1 MPEPHLT
8 RADAPGRP
16 RAVILMLH
24 GGKARSHSPVDGRS
38 LSWRRAHSMQQAIAP
53 RVKEDGVS
61 TWLLRYRHRGWNDL
75 TSPSPVP
82 DALWALEEVR
92 RELGAVPV
100 ILLGHSMGART
111 AIRVA
116 DRAGV
121 QGVVALAPWFPPGEP
136 VGPLARKHLAAAQGR
151 KDRITSYRATE
162 AFVARA
168 QALATSATLRD
179 MGPVGH
185 YMLRNVAAWN
195 DFAVSESLRMLDPF

>member
-1 MPEPHLT
+1 VPEPHLT

-38 LSWRRAHSMQQAIAP
+38 LSWRRAYSMQQAIAP
-53 RVKEDGVS
+53 RVMQDGVS

-75 TSPSPVP
+75 SSPSPVP

-100 ILLGHSMGART
+100 ILVGHSMGART

-116 DRAGV
+116 DQPGV
-121 QGVVALAPWFPPGEP
+121 RGVVALAPWFPPGEP
-136 VGPLARKHLAAAQGR
+136 VLPLTGRQLAAAQGR
-151 KDRITSYRATE
+151 KDRITSFRATE

-168 QALATSATLRD
+168 QEVAASATLRD

-185 YMLRNVAAWN
+185 YMLRDVSAWN
-195 DFAVSESLRMLDPF
+195 GFAASESLRMLDPF